1 MTFLHWTTS
10 TYAVDT
16 CNNTPGIHKS
26 SKSEK
31 RCDIISIGTLLTAY
45 FEAGWPFWYGKH
57 VCHLTADDNFQ
68 LYVIVTTRNKFNYC
82 FVGYQNS
89 NQNGLP
95 MRGALKE
102 HTDLKSYLNLQ
113 VYILCK
119 IAMPSLTEIN
129 QRAVSKISSC
139 RVITTSRWGVKQL
152 GNSFASIFLL
162 FSYRSSRGQC
172 S

>member
-1 MTFLHWTTS
+1 MS
-10 TYAVDT
+10 
-16 CNNTPGIHKS
+16 
-26 SKSEK
+26 
-31 RCDIISIGTLLTAY
+31 
-45 FEAGWPFWYGKH
+45 
-57 VCHLTADDNFQ
+57 
-68 LYVIVTTRNKFNYC
+68 
-82 FVGYQNS
+82 
-89 NQNGLP
+89 
-95 MRGALKE
+95 GALKE
-102 HTDLKSYLNLQ
+102 HTDLRSYLNLQ

-172 S
+172 SQLSGKIPSPRSLMTLLIRKPTGPNLVNAHKNRNLILFWLYWQTVLIQNFWGEIRCIMGDVQVVYYTSFTSSAFNFSYCACVSLH